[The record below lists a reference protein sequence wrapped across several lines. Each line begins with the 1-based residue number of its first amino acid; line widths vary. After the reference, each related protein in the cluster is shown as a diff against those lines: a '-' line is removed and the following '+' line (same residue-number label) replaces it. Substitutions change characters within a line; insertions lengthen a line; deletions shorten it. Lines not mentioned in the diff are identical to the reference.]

1 MGEDRIVRLERRLAR
16 ERAARQQ
23 AEEIAEKGLRDL
35 YRANMNLDQMV
46 TERTHELHSARV
58 ELERSAKRREAFLAS
73 LSRQVRTPLN
83 GVVGM
88 LDLLEGHV
96 QDDQGRSYLTSA
108 KGSADDLLRLFSRL
122 ILFVDLDQGARVEPA
137 EIELATVLSH
147 ITDEWTR
154 DAMAS
159 GQLLFV
165 ENSAPIDVALFTIG
179 EHLELLLGELIH
191 NAVSHS
197 GPGSLRLDARLDD
210 DHVVFEV
217 SDPGGTG
224 HPNDT
229 GNGEGM
235 GFALVERLAATIDAS
250 VDLPEAFDGPA
261 VVRVAVPTKLG

>member
-1 MGEDRIVRLERRLAR
+1 MGEDRLNRLERRLAR

-23 AEEIAEKGLRDL
+23 AEDIAERGLRDL
-35 YRANMNLDQMV
+35 YRANMNLDHMV
-46 TERTHELHSARV
+46 TERTHELHSARD

-96 QDDQGRSYLTSA
+96 PDDQGRSYLASA
-108 KGSADDLLRLFSRL
+108 KSSADDLLRLFSRL
-122 ILFVDLDQGARVEPA
+122 ILFVDLDQGGRLEPA

-147 ITDEWTR
+147 ITDEWNR
-154 DAMAS
+154 NAMAS

-165 ENSAPIDVALFTIG
+165 ENSCRHDVVLFTIG

-197 GPGSLRLDARLDD
+197 GPGSLLVDARLDH

-224 HPNDT
+224 HRVDT
-229 GNGEGM
+229 GEKEGM
-235 GFALVERLAATIDAS
+235 GFALVERLAATIDAA
-250 VDLPEAFDGPA
+250 VDVPPVFDGPT
-261 VVRVAVPTKLG
+261 VVRVTVPTKLG